1 MNTRNIEEELLEEF
15 SNEYRAIWV
24 QYCTISK
31 RRSEFR
37 VCITLFPIVG
47 SYTMLFSD
55 TINSI
60 DYDTISNLIN
70 N

>member
-15 SNEYRAIWV
+15 SNEYRTIWV